1 MRLSSLEDLARGVP
15 GLVPAKHYI
24 FRKAVSRRSKTAFL
38 QGLRADSRILDVG
51 CGSNSPYHTK
61 EILPDCHYTGI
72 DVSDY
77 NHTKPITADRYVVTT
92 PDRFAGEIAKFKDE
106 FDAVISS
113 HNLEHCDDRDGVLN
127 AMLSAVRPR
136 GLLYLSFP
144 CEDSVNFPHRKG
156 TLNYYDDDTH
166 KREPPDFNGTLEVVR
181 KSGFEIVSA
190 VKHYKPPVYWLQ
202 GLLLEA
208 KSRRENQV
216 YYPTWAYY
224 GFESILWARKAARSS

>member
-106 FDAVISS
+106 FDAVIS
-113 HNLEHCDDRDGVLN
+113 
-127 AMLSAVRPR
+127 
-136 GLLYLSFP
+136 
-144 CEDSVNFPHRKG
+144 
-156 TLNYYDDDTH
+156 
-166 KREPPDFNGTLEVVR
+166 
-181 KSGFEIVSA
+181 
-190 VKHYKPPVYWLQ
+190 
-202 GLLLEA
+202 
-208 KSRRENQV
+208 
-216 YYPTWAYY
+216 
-224 GFESILWARKAARSS
+224 